1 MIKQH
6 FRTSL
11 RNLKNNKVYSLIN
24 IIGLSLGFTIVF
36 LIFLWVKYETS
47 YDQYHEYKD
56 RIYRIQRDP
65 FCSLAPSF
73 VPLMEQDFPE
83 MEHVVRVAN
92 AGKVMVKKED
102 ITYVEENVYFVEHD
116 IFDVFSFNM
125 IYGNPENALV
135 NPFSIVI
142 TKSTAKKF
150 FGDKNPLGQTLI
162 FDGEY
167 LNTITGVIEDI
178 PKNSHM
184 PVNILTSYETLRQ
197 FNEEYFFGSSNFS
210 DNVCETYTRLAQGSD
225 PKKIEAKFPDF
236 IDRYL
241 PPFTNENGDEV
252 RVSSYTNINLKK
264 VTDIHLTSHTL
275 NEIVPG
281 GDIKYVRIFSL
292 VAILVLLIA
301 CSNFINLATAQ
312 GLKRAKEIIVR
323 RLNGSTRSNLIWQF
337 ILEYIPLVL
346 ISLVLAVIIIKFIS
360 PYYCNFI
367 GIPSS
372 YKIPLI
378 QNIIFYSSVFIFTFI
393 TAILYP
399 AISISSKKLF
409 ARFKNN
415 SASLTLASV
424 SNKKSII
431 RRGLVIFQFSI
442 SIVIMICFGMI
453 NRQMKF
459 MKNTNLGYNK
469 ENVVI
474 IPTTQIINEHWDE
487 FKEKLKNYS
496 GIKQVTITKFIPTD
510 RLLDR
515 PGLEIEVNGE
525 WRENVNGIAR
535 NCVDYDYHKTFD
547 MKIIAGRDFDSKIL
561 SDATEAAI
569 LNEKA
574 VKQLGFENPEQA
586 IGSLARW
593 DFNSN
598 KRGKIIGVVEDVH
611 FESLHNEI
619 PAMIHYMSNDV
630 HNIAIR
636 LVPGNVSASLDYIE
650 DTWDNYHHGYPMQFS
665 FLDEKVDAQYKSEKQ
680 MMVLFKYFGLLAV
693 LIACLGLYGLA
704 RFSTE
709 TRVKEIGI
717 RKTNGATQINILT
730 LLSVDFTKNVLFAFI
745 ISGPIAWIFIDKWL
759 SNFAFKTN
767 ISWMIF
773 AVSGLIAL
781 LTALITVG
789 AQSLKTARRNPVE
802 ALRYE

>member
-1 MIKQH
+1 MIKQN
-6 FRTSL
+6 FITSL
-11 RNLKNNKVYSLIN
+11 RNLKSNKVYSLIN

-36 LIFLWVKYETS
+36 LIFQWVKYETS

-83 MEHVVRVAN
+83 MEHIVRVAN

-102 ITYVEENVYFVEHD
+102 ITFVEENVYFVEHD
-116 IFDVFSFNM
+116 IFKVFSFHM
-125 IYGNPENALV
+125 IYGNPEDALV

-150 FGDKNPLGQTLI
+150 FGDKNPLGQMLT

-167 LNTITGVIEDI
+167 LHTITGVIEDI
-178 PKNSHM
+178 PKNSHL
-184 PVNILTSYETLRQ
+184 PVNILSSYETLRQ
-197 FNEEYFFGSSNFS
+197 FNEEYFFGSGNFS

-225 PKKIEAKFPDF
+225 PKKVEAKLPDF

-241 PPFTNENGDEV
+241 PPFTNEKGEEV
-252 RVSSYTNINLKK
+252 RVSSYTNIHLKK

-292 VAILVLLIA
+292 AAMLVLLIA

-312 GLKRAKEIIVR
+312 GLKRTKEIIVR
-323 RLNGSTRSNLIWQF
+323 RLNGSNRSNLIWLF
-337 ILEYIPLVL
+337 IAEYIPLVF
-346 ISLVLAVIIIKFIS
+346 ISLILTVFIVKIIS
-360 PYYCNFI
+360 PYYQNFI

-372 YKIPLI
+372 YEIPLI
-378 QNIIFYSSVFIFTFI
+378 QNISFFLSVFIFTFV
-393 TAILYP
+393 AAVLYP
-399 AISISSKKLF
+399 AINLSGNKVFDK
-409 ARFKNN
+409 FKNN

-431 RRGLVIFQFSI
+431 RRGLVIIQFSI
-442 SIVIMICFGMI
+442 SIVMMICFGMI
-453 NRQMKF
+453 NRQMKY
-459 MKNTNLGYNK
+459 MRNTNLGYNK

-474 IPTTQIINEHWDE
+474 IPTTQIVDEHWNE
-487 FKEKLKNYS
+487 FKDKLKNHS
-496 GIKQVTITKFIPTD
+496 GIKEVTITKFIPTD

-515 PGLEIEVNGE
+515 PGLEFEVNGE
-525 WRENVNGIAR
+525 WRENVYGIAR
-535 NCVDYDYHKTFD
+535 NCVDHDYHKTFD
-547 MKIIAGRDFDSKIL
+547 MKIIAGRDFNIKVS

-569 LNEKA
+569 LNETA
-574 VKQLGFENPEQA
+574 VKLLGFENPEKA
-586 IGSLARW
+586 IGALARW

-598 KRGKIIGVVEDVH
+598 KKGRIIGVVEDVH

-619 PAMIHYMSNDV
+619 PAMIHYMSNNV
-630 HNIAIR
+630 LNIAIR
-636 LVPGNVSASLDYIE
+636 IDPGNVSATMDYME
-650 DTWDNYHHGYPMQFS
+650 DTWDEYHHGYPMQFS
-665 FLDEKVDAQYKSEKQ
+665 FLDAKVDGQYKSEKK

-693 LIACLGLYGLA
+693 LIACLGLFGLA

-717 RKTNGATQINILT
+717 RKTNGATQTNVVT
-730 LLSVDFTKNVLFAFI
+730 LLSLDFAKNVLIAFI
-745 ISGPIAWIFIDKWL
+745 ISSPIAWILIDKWL

-767 ISWMIF
+767 INWMVF
-773 AVSGLIAL
+773 ALSGLIAL
-781 LTALITVG
+781 LTALFTVG
-789 AQSLKTARRNPVE
+789 GQSLKTARMNPVR